1 MAASGIVHEGG
12 QRVVLLNAIPITAA
26 VAGAVSSTFKVLS
39 GAGYL
44 GANAVFT
51 YGSGGTTAKFWLQ
64 TSFDGGATWDDV
76 INFAFLLASLQK
88 VAAVSAYLA
97 ATHATPTDGTLA
109 DNTVNQGLLGTWLR
123 VKYTTTG
130 TYAGGTTIS
139 INAVLKG

>member
-12 QRVVLLNAIPITAA
+12 QRIKLLDAVAITAA
-26 VAGAVSSTFKVLS
+26 VTGAVSTTAKVLS

-51 YGSGGTTAKFWLQ
+51 YVSGGTNAKFWLQ
-64 TSFDGGATWDDV
+64 TSFDGGATWDDI
-76 INFAFLLASLQK
+76 INFAFLTATLQK

-130 TYAGGTTIS
+130 IYVGATIS